1 MFEREFIVHSK
12 YLILILKTQGVALNR
27 ALLLCCMEKS
37 EGFFFFSKAEQS
49 VYMNKLKI
57 FVLFSLTDRYCFD
70 KINSII

>member
-37 EGFFFFSKAEQS
+37 EVFFFF
-49 VYMNKLKI
+49 
-57 FVLFSLTDRYCFD
+57 F
-70 KINSII
+70 